1 LLGIQE
7 GVQIRAHD
15 ERDEENTMAKQIR
28 KNKIRKVK
36 INKEL
41 VIERSIRA
49 AKRNVAKAQR
59 ALRTMYRRK
68 LRLLTKLVA
77 VTK

>member
-1 LLGIQE
+1 
-7 GVQIRAHD
+7 
-15 ERDEENTMAKQIR
+15 MAKQIR